1 MHYQPPGAELKL
13 LPGPSQSYAN
23 LASHMGHAYGKSP
36 VKTYEIHLHSSIKSQ
51 TYGYGWH
58 MCINRKIKHVT
69 TKPNWEI
76 FIKSAQL
83 SPRLMLVVQR

>member
-1 MHYQPPGAELKL
+1 MILKVNISGGNLKLIKTGEIMHYQPPGAELKL

-51 TYGYGWH
+51 TYGYG
-58 MCINRKIKHVT
+58 
-69 TKPNWEI
+69 
-76 FIKSAQL
+76 
-83 SPRLMLVVQR
+83 